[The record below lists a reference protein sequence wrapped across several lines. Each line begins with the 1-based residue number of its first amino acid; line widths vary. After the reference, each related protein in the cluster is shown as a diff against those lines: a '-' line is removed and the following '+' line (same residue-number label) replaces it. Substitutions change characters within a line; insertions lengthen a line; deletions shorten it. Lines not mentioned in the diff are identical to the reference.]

1 MVLVARIACP
11 GSFSLSLLTVKLLA
25 YVHAASFWCDEA
37 YYVMLMTL
45 RIHLPLPHVLAVDH
59 NIA

>member
-1 MVLVARIACP
+1 MLLVARIACP
-11 GSFSLSLLTVKLLA
+11 GSFSQSLLTVKLLA
-25 YVHAASFWCDEA
+25 YVHAPSFWCDEA

-45 RIHLPLPHVLAVDH
+45 RNRLPLPRVLAVDQ

>member
-1 MVLVARIACP
+1 MFTQQA
-11 GSFSLSLLTVKLLA
+11 
-25 YVHAASFWCDEA
+25 WCDEA

-45 RIHLPLPHVLAVDH
+45 RIRLPLPHVLAVDH